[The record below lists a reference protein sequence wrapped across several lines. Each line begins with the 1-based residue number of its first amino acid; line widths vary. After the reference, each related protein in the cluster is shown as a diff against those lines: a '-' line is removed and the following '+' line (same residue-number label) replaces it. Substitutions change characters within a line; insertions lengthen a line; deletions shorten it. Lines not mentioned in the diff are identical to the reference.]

1 MHVKY
6 YVQHT
11 YSNLNKKAPSQNKT
25 FKMHS
30 KDPISFK
37 EQAVRAAVC
46 CLSSFKHRSS
56 TTGAQCTTVVR
67 HISHSKPGQR
77 KEQIWKASVL
87 HAITFQQILAG
98 IHADLSLLVATDY
111 NSIPSAFLFSKKSKA
126 SIRKRRYVSILNPH
140 IFTPGSTRK
149 KINSPHYRC
158 ESHYLMH
165 FWKMLKYHRDRHS
178 IRIWKAQNRNR
189 IEKGSRVQGLAIH
202 TNIQSPWII

>member
-1 MHVKY
+1 MY
-6 YVQHT
+6 R
-11 YSNLNKKAPSQNKT
+11 KAHSQYTAFKT
-25 FKMHS
+25 HS
-30 KDPISFK
+30 KDPNSFRG
-37 EQAVRAAVC
+37 QAVRAAVC

-56 TTGAQCTTVVR
+56 TTGAQCTTSVR

-87 HAITFQQILAG
+87 HAMFQQILAG

-140 IFTPGSTRK
+140 ISTPGSTRK

-165 FWKMLKYHRDRHS
+165 FWKMLSYHRDRHS
-178 IRIWKAQNRNR
+178 IRI
-189 IEKGSRVQGLAIH
+189 
-202 TNIQSPWII
+202 